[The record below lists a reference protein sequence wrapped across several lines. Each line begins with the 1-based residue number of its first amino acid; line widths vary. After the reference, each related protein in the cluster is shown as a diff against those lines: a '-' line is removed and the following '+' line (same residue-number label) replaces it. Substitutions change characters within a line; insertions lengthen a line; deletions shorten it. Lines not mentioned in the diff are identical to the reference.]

1 MEIGGARLENIDYC
15 FVLKLVDTQRRTDVR
30 NPQVVSRIVPGMRII
45 FGPGCRPIS
54 TMNEF
59 TVDKAY
65 RARRAKKSWLNTQ
78 NSYADDLYQFAT
90 YMHVRGLCE
99 DEITIED
106 LEEFSFCLIDA
117 ISVKTKKKLTPA
129 TVKRRVGTVARFFR
143 WRIAKGLPTRI
154 WLDQLTAALKTG
166 FTWTEAGRD
175 HSLYS
180 LTPED
185 LPSSEKISPF
195 FGGELLKVLDELGPP
210 ADTPCGGPRR
220 DRLAAEVSYATGMR
234 LDEVCSLTVRQI
246 LDIARHIDEHDPY
259 KSIGLRLSKT
269 KGLRP
274 GEVFLP
280 SALVQEI
287 LNYINGEREETI
299 ASASALS
306 SNNSRD
312 CGRLFLNGVGA
323 NHRDIGKPLQ
333 TDTLSRRFSKA
344 VHDAGLVVREESF
357 KLDDSGIPI
366 VCSDGTYATTVRQVN
381 SHTFHDLRHTFAVNR
396 YLAGIAVGER
406 EPWKKVQVLLRH
418 RSLKTTTDIY
428 LRWVETREEI
438 ISDAHHAALRAIYGV
453 AA

>member
-1 MEIGGARLENIDYC
+1 MATEILENC
-15 FVLKLVDTQRRTDVR
+15 FVRKLVDTPTRPDVLH
-30 NPQVVSRIVPGMRII
+30 SRIVNRVVPGMRII
-45 FGPGCRPIS
+45 FDPACRPIS
-54 TMNEF
+54 NMNEF
-59 TVDKAY
+59 TIEKAY
-65 RARRAKKSWLNTQ
+65 RARRAGKSWLNTQ

-99 DEITIED
+99 DEVMIED

-143 WRIAKGLPTRI
+143 WRIGKGLPSRVG
-154 WLDQLTAALKTG
+154 LDQVTAVLKTG
-166 FTWTEAGRD
+166 LPWTQAVRD
-175 HSLYS
+175 HRLYN

-195 FGGELLKVLDELGPP
+195 FGGELQKVLDKLGPP
-210 ADTPCGGPRR
+210 AERSCDRPRR

-234 LDEVCSLTVRQI
+234 LDEVCSLNVRQI
-246 LDIARHIDEHDPY
+246 LDIAHYVDEHDPY

-280 SALVQEI
+280 SALVLEI
-287 LNYINGEREETI
+287 LKYISGEREETV
-299 ASASALS
+299 ALAGGLS
-306 SNNSRD
+306 PNDSRD
-312 CGRLFLNGVGA
+312 CGRLFLNGVDA
-323 NHRDIGKPLQ
+323 NHRDIGKPMKG
-333 TDTLSRRFSKA
+333 DTLSRRFSKA
-344 VHDAGLVVREESF
+344 VFDAGLVVREELF
-357 KLDDSGIPI
+357 KLDDAGIPI
-366 VCSDGTYATTVRQVN
+366 VRSDGAYATTVRQIN

-396 YLAGIAVGER
+396 YLAGIAVGEK

-428 LRWVETREEI
+428 LRWVETKEEI
-438 ISDAHHAALRAIYGV
+438 ISDAHHAALRAIYSV